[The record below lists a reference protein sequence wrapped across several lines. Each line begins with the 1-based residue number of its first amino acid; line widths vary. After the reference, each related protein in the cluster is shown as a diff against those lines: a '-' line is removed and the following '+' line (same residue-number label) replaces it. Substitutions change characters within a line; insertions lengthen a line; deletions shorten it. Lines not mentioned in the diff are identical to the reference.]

1 MKINKYILGLAAVV
15 LGGFS
20 SCNTDVQGT
29 VYNPSYEHVSFDGS
43 SASVSVSVDETS
55 ATIPVTITRGM
66 VANASTFTFSA
77 EASAEGIFS
86 NDVNGTVSFAAGQ
99 NSTTFNVTASN
110 LEKDQSYTYTLTL
123 SDAAVETADVVTNVK
138 QNKVFT
144 IKVTRSG
151 DWTEWEPW
159 NKEGKATYVYANY
172 WAGADPGLPFT
183 YRQSLNDE
191 SKYQFRL
198 EHWGSDVELILD
210 YDKTTGRVTCAEQY
224 ATTNA
229 DYGDVMVSDLAAYC
243 IIRGWDIDP
252 ETDYGKF
259 DEEQGIITIPMAWYV
274 VGLGSFGYKPEFV
287 YIDGYVRA
295 DYTTSVAYFGRLT
308 DAGNN
313 DFLLADIAFG
323 KDVEYVRY
331 ALVTEA
337 EVEET
342 IESLTNG
349 GGEKLTEAGRV
360 QIPMTESGT
369 YYMVVVAFAGD
380 KAVSNDATKLKFTSS
395 KETAETWT
403 AKFVG
408 TYEYTVKD
416 YTDEGEG
423 GYGGWEDPG
432 TKIDAVLYQ
441 SDSNPNRYKIAPW
454 ANNNGEDG
462 LIFTMDDNGVI
473 TVDAVYTGYT
483 DDTYGDLF
491 ATDFLTLYGSE
502 SGAPESYYKSSVFYF
517 NIAYHDATKPWFQV
531 QDTFT
536 ITGEAG
542 EGDAARLASK
552 ANRSWKAAK
561 HVKPSTK
568 GNTFKKFVTAKK
580 LKMNRK

>member
-1 MKINKYILGLAAVV
+1 
-15 LGGFS
+15 
-20 SCNTDVQGT
+20 
-29 VYNPSYEHVSFDGS
+29 
-43 SASVSVSVDETS
+43 
-55 ATIPVTITRGM
+55 
-66 VANASTFTFSA
+66 
-77 EASAEGIFS
+77 
-86 NDVNGTVSFAAGQ
+86 
-99 NSTTFNVTASN
+99 
-110 LEKDQSYTYTLTL
+110 
-123 SDAAVETADVVTNVK
+123 
-138 QNKVFT
+138 
-144 IKVTRSG
+144 
-151 DWTEWEPW
+151 
-159 NKEGKATYVYANY
+159 
-172 WAGADPGLPFT
+172 
-183 YRQSLNDE
+183 
-191 SKYQFRL
+191 
-198 EHWGSDVELILD
+198 
-210 YDKTTGRVTCAEQY
+210 
-224 ATTNA
+224 
-229 DYGDVMVSDLAAYC
+229 MVSDLAAYC
-243 IIRGWDIDP
+243 IIRGWEIDP
-252 ETDYGKF
+252 EKDYGKF
-259 DEEQGIITIPMAWYV
+259 DEEQGIITIPMSWHVSA
-274 VGLGSFGYKPEFV
+274 GEFSHNPEFI
-287 YIDGYVRA
+287 YIDGYNRA

-342 IESLTNG
+342 IESLNNG

-380 KAVSNDATKLKFTSS
+380 KAVGTDATKLKFTSS

-423 GYGGWEDPG
+423 GYGGWENPG
-432 TKIDAVLYQ
+432 TTIDAVLYQ
-441 SDSNPNRYKIAPW
+441 SDSDPSRYKIAPW
-454 ANNNGEDG
+454 ANNEGEDG
-462 LIFTMDDNGVI
+462 LIFTMDDTGVI

-502 SGAPESYYKSSVFYF
+502 SGAPESYYESSVFYF
-517 NIAYHDATKPWFQV
+517 NIAYHHATDWWFQV

-536 ITGEAG
+536 ITGKAG
-542 EGDAARLASK
+542 EGDASRLASK

-561 HVKPSTK
+561 HVKPSKK

>member
-1 MKINKYILGLAAVV
+1 MKINKYILGLATVV

-20 SCNTDVQGT
+20 SCNTDVQST
-29 VYNPSYEHVSFDGS
+29 VYNPNYEHVSFDGS
-43 SASVSVSVDETS
+43 SASVTVSVDETS
-55 ATIPVTITRGM
+55 ATIPVSITRGM
-66 VANASTFTFSA
+66 IANASTFTFTA
-77 EASAEGIFS
+77 EASEEGIFS

-110 LEKDQSYTYTLTL
+110 LQKDQSYTYTLTL
-123 SDAAVETADVVTNVK
+123 SDAAAETADVVTNVK

-159 NKEGKATYVYANY
+159 NKEGTATYVYVNY
-172 WAGADPGLPFT
+172 WGGADPGLPFT

-224 ATTNA
+224 ATTNP
-229 DYGDVMVSDLAAYC
+229 DYGEVKVSDLAAYC
-243 IIRGWDIDP
+243 IIRGWDINP

-274 VGLGSFGYKPEFV
+274 SLGSFAYNPEYI
-287 YIDGYVRA
+287 YIDGYNRA

-313 DFLLADIAFG
+313 DFLLADITFG

-337 EVEET
+337 EVEAT

-360 QIPMTESGT
+360 QIPVTESGT

-380 KAVSNDATKLKFTSS
+380 KAVSTDATKLKFTSS

-423 GYGGWEDPG
+423 GEGGWEAAG

-441 SDSNPNRYKIAPW
+441 SDSDPSRFKIAPW
-454 ANNNGEDG
+454 AETTGEEG

-473 TVDAVYTGYT
+473 TVDEVYTGYT
-483 DDTYGDLF
+483 SDTYGDLF
-491 ATDFLTLYGSE
+491 ATDLLTYYGAE
-502 SGAPESYYKSSVFYF
+502 SGAPESYFESNVFYF
-517 NIAYHDATKPWFQV
+517 NIAYHDATDWWFLV

-536 ITGEAG
+536 ITGKAG
-542 EGDAARLASK
+542 EGDASRLASK
-552 ANRSWKAAK
+552 ANRSWKAK
-561 HVKPSTK
+561 HVKPSKK

>member
-66 VANASTFTFSA
+66 VANASTFTFTA

-86 NDVNGTVSFAAGQ
+86 NDANGTVSFAAGQ
-99 NSTTFNVTASN
+99 NSTTFNVTANN
-110 LEKDQSYTYTLTL
+110 LEKEQSYTYTLTL

-159 NKEGKATYVYANY
+159 NKEGKAVYKFAGVTFEGDQPGLKFYYHQSLNNPNQY
-172 WAGADPGLPFT
+172 QFKLEEWAAGAD
-183 YRQSLNDE
+183 
-191 SKYQFRL
+191 
-198 EHWGSDVELILD
+198 LIIN
-210 YDKTTGRVTCAEQY
+210 YDSETGVVT
-224 ATTNA
+224 
-229 DYGDVMVSDLAAYC
+229 V
-243 IIRGWDIDP
+243 P
-252 ETDYGKF
+252 ETFTGAVHPTYGEIYMCDYAQISEESPIGSF
-259 DEEQGIITIPMAWYV
+259 DKEQGIIKFVAYYYDQDGPWGADFEY
-274 VGLGSFGYKPEFV
+274 V
-287 YIDGYVRA
+287 YIDGYNRA

-395 KETAETWT
+395 KETVETWT

-432 TKIDAVLYQ
+432 TTIDAVLYQ

-454 ANNNGEDG
+454 AETTGEEG

-473 TVDAVYTGYT
+473 TVDEVYTGYT

-502 SGAPESYYKSSVFYF
+502 SGAPESYYESSVFYF
-517 NIAYHDATKPWFQV
+517 NIAYHDATDWWFQV

-542 EGDAARLASK
+542 EGDASRLASK
-552 ANRSWKAAK
+552 ANRSWKAK
-561 HVKPSTK
+561 HVKPSKK